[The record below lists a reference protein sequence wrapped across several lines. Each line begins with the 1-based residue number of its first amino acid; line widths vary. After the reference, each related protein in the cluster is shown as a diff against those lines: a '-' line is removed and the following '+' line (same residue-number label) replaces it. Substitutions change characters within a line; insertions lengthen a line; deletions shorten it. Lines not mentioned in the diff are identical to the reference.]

1 MDRILAIAL
10 NTFREAVRDRVL
22 YGVLGFAVAI
32 LAFTLAL
39 AELSLDEQRRVVLD
53 VGLASI
59 SLFSVVI
66 AVFLGSSLLYK
77 EIERKTLYVIL
88 PKPIRR
94 YELLVGKFVGIT
106 LTASVFV
113 GIMGAVQLY
122 VTAIQAQAA
131 AWLLVGAPLGLAL
144 VFGVGFYRAS
154 DRTRDRTGM
163 APVLSVVALATMTAV
178 CATTDV
184 AVVPILEALV
194 LVVGEVILLAAV
206 AMLFGSFSTPF
217 LTGAFTIG
225 VWLLGRSADTMASI
239 HSRMLPEGVRSLL
252 HGLAWVLP
260 NFHLFVPS
268 MHTLEPTAGALSPGA
283 YVGSSMVYAVLYAI
297 ALLVVASVAF
307 QRRDLA

>member
-1 MDRILAIAL
+1 MDRVLALAL

-22 YGVLGFAVAI
+22 YGVLGFAVAV

-39 AELSLDEQRRVVLD
+39 AELSLSEQQRVVRD

-88 PKPIRR
+88 PKPVRR
-94 YELLVGKFVGIT
+94 YELIVGKFFGIT
-106 LTASVFV
+106 LTASVFI
-113 GIMGAVQLY
+113 GLMGAVQLY
-122 VTAIQAQAA
+122 VTAIQAGAA
-131 AWLLVGAPLGLAL
+131 AWLLVLAPIGLAL
-144 VFGVGFYRAS
+144 VSGLGFYRAT
-154 DRTRDRTGM
+154 DRTSL
-163 APVLSVVALATMTAV
+163 APLVSALALGTMAAL
-178 CATTDV
+178 CATTPV

-217 LTGAFTIG
+217 LTGAFTMG
-225 VWLLGRSADTMASI
+225 VWLLGRSADTMATI
-239 HSRMLPEGVRSLL
+239 HARVLPEAIRTLL

-268 MHTLEPTAGALSPGA
+268 MHALEPAAGALSPLA
-283 YVGSSMVYAVLYAI
+283 YVGSSMGYALVYSA
-297 ALLVVASVAF
+297 ALLVVASAVF
-307 QRRDLA
+307 ERRDLA

>member
-1 MDRILAIAL
+1 MDRVLAIAL

-22 YGVLGFAVAI
+22 YGVLGFAIAV

-39 AELSLDEQRRVVLD
+39 AELSVAEQRRVVLD

-88 PKPIRR
+88 PKPMRR
-94 YELLVGKFVGIT
+94 YELIVGKFFGIT

-113 GIMGAVQLY
+113 GLMGAVQLY
-122 VTAIQAQAA
+122 VTAIQAEAA
-131 AWLLVGAPLGLAL
+131 GWVLLGAPALLVT
-144 VFGVGFYRAS
+144 VFGVAFYRAT
-154 DRTRDRTGM
+154 DRTSL
-163 APVLSVVALATMTAV
+163 APALSALALAVMTGV
-178 CATTDV
+178 CASTDA
-184 AVVPILEALV
+184 AVMPILAALV
-194 LVVGEVILLAAV
+194 LVVGEVVLLASV

-225 VWLLGRSADTMASI
+225 VWLLGRSADTMATM
-239 HSRMLPEGVRSLL
+239 HSRVLPGALRTFL
-252 HGLAWVLP
+252 HGLAWVVP

-268 MHTLEPTAGALSPGA
+268 MHALEPAAGATSPAA
-283 YVGSSMVYAVLYAI
+283 YVGSSIVYAILYAS
-297 ALLVVASVAF
+297 ALLVVASAVF
-307 QRRDLA
+307 ERRDLA

>member
-1 MDRILAIAL
+1 MDRVFAIAL

-22 YGVLGFAVAI
+22 YGVLGFAIAV

-39 AELSLDEQRRVVLD
+39 AELSLDQEARVVRD

-59 SLFSVVI
+59 SFFSVVI

-88 PKPIRR
+88 PKPVRR

-113 GIMGAVQLY
+113 GLMGAVQLY
-122 VTAIQAQAA
+122 VASVQAGAA
-131 AWLLVGAPLGLAL
+131 LWALIAAPVGLGVVAA
-144 VFGVGFYRAS
+144 VGLQRA
-154 DRTRDRTGM
+154 RDRTQM
-163 APVLSVVALATMTAV
+163 APVLSVLALGAMSALAATTSVALA
-178 CATTDV
+178 
-184 AVVPILEALV
+184 PILEALL
-194 LVVGEVILLAAV
+194 LVVGEVLLLAAV

-225 VWLLGRSADTMASI
+225 VWLLGRSAGTMATI
-239 HSRMLPEGVRSLL
+239 HSRILPETVRTFL
-252 HGLAWVLP
+252 HGLAWVIP
-260 NFHLFVPS
+260 NFHLFVPN
-268 MHTLEPTAGALSPGA
+268 MHVLEAAEGVLSPAA
-283 YVGSSMVYAVLYAI
+283 YVGTSLGYAVVYAS
-297 ALLVVASVAF
+297 ALLIVASVVF

>member
-1 MDRILAIAL
+1 MDRIFAIAL

-22 YGVLGFAVAI
+22 YGVLGFAIAV

-39 AELSLDEQRRVVLD
+39 AELSLDQEARVVRD

-59 SLFSVVI
+59 SFFSVVI

-88 PKPIRR
+88 PKPVRR
-94 YELLVGKFVGIT
+94 HELIVGKFVGIT

-122 VTAIQAQAA
+122 VASVQAGAP
-131 AWLLVGAPLGLAL
+131 AWALLAAPLGLAVVGGL
-144 VFGVGFYRAS
+144 GFYRAS
-154 DRTRDRTGM
+154 DRAQM
-163 APVLSVVALATMTAV
+163 APVVSVLALGTMSALAATTSVALG
-178 CATTDV
+178 
-184 AVVPILEALV
+184 PILEALL
-194 LVVGEVILLAAV
+194 LVVGEVVLLAAV

-225 VWLLGRSADTMASI
+225 VWLLGRSAGTMATI
-239 HSRMLPEGVRSLL
+239 HSRVLPEAVRTFL
-252 HGLAWVLP
+252 HGLSWVIP
-260 NFHLFVPS
+260 NFHLFVPN
-268 MHTLEPTAGALSPGA
+268 MHVLEPTEGALSPLS
-283 YVGSSMVYAVLYAI
+283 YVGTSLGYSVVYAS
-297 ALLVVASVAF
+297 ALLIVASVVF

>member
-1 MDRILAIAL
+1 MDRVLAIAL

-22 YGVLGFAVAI
+22 YGVLGFAIAV

-39 AELSLDEQRRVVLD
+39 AELSVEEQQRVVLD

-88 PKPIRR
+88 PKPVRR
-94 YELLVGKFVGIT
+94 YEVIVGKFFGIT

-113 GIMGAVQLY
+113 GIMGAVQLF
-122 VTAIQAQAA
+122 VTAIQAEAA
-131 AWLLVGAPLGLAL
+131 PWLLVAAPLGVAT
-144 VFGVGFYRAS
+144 FAGVGFYRAS
-154 DRTRDRTGM
+154 DRTSL
-163 APVLSVVALATMTAV
+163 APVVSAVALATMTGV

-184 AVVPILEALV
+184 AVVPVLDALV
-194 LVVGEVILLAAV
+194 LVIGEVVLLAAV

-225 VWLLGRSADTMASI
+225 VWLLGRSADTMATMR
-239 HSRMLPEGVRSLL
+239 SRVLPETLRSFL
-252 HGLAWVLP
+252 HGLAWVVP

-268 MHTLEPTAGALSPGA
+268 MHALSPTHGAELSPAA
-283 YVGSSMVYAVLYAI
+283 YVGQSMCYAVVYAT
-297 ALLVVASVAF
+297 ALLVVASAVF
-307 QRRDLA
+307 ERRDLA

>member
-22 YGVLGFAVAI
+22 YGVLGFAIAV

-39 AELSLDEQRRVVLD
+39 AELSIEEQRRVVLD

-88 PKPIRR
+88 PKPVRR
-94 YELLVGKFVGIT
+94 YELIVGKFVGIT

-113 GIMGAVQLY
+113 GVMGAVQFY
-122 VTAIQAQAA
+122 VTAIQAGAA
-131 AWLLVGAPLGLAL
+131 VWLLVGAPLALAVVAGTL
-144 VFGVGFYRAS
+144 FYRAT
-154 DRTRDRTGM
+154 DRTSM
-163 APVLSVVALATMTAV
+163 APLASALALGSMAAV
-178 CATTDV
+178 CATTDA
-184 AVVPILEALV
+184 AVTPILEALV

-217 LTGAFTIG
+217 LTGAFTLG
-225 VWLLGRSADTMASI
+225 VWLLGRSADTMASM
-239 HSRMLPEGVRSLL
+239 HSRVLPDGVRSLL
-252 HGLAWVLP
+252 HGLAWVVP

-268 MHTLEPTAGALSPGA
+268 MHALEPAEGALSPLA
-283 YVGSSMVYAVLYAI
+283 YVGSSMAYAVLYSA
-297 ALLVVASVAF
+297 ALLVVASATF

>member
-22 YGVLGFAVAI
+22 YGVLGFAIAV

-39 AELSLDEQRRVVLD
+39 AELSIDEQRRVVLD

-88 PKPIRR
+88 PKPVRR

-113 GIMGAVQLY
+113 GVMGAVQFF
-122 VTAIQAQAA
+122 VTAIQAGAA
-131 AWLLVGAPLGLAL
+131 ALLLLLAPLGLAL
-144 VFGVGFYRAS
+144 VLGVLFYRAE
-154 DRTRDRTGM
+154 DKTRM
-163 APVLSVVALATMTAV
+163 APLASALALGTMAAV
-178 CATTDV
+178 CATTD
-184 AVVPILEALV
+184 APIVPILEALV

-217 LTGAFTIG
+217 LTGAFTLG
-225 VWLLGRSADTMASI
+225 VWLLGRSADTMATI
-239 HSRMLPEGVRSLL
+239 HSRVLPEAVRTLL
-252 HGLAWVLP
+252 HGLSWVVP

-268 MHTLEPTAGALSPGA
+268 MHALEPASGALSPLA
-283 YVGSSMVYAVLYAI
+283 YVGSSMGY
-297 ALLVVASVAF
+297 ALLYSAALLAVASAAF

>member
-22 YGVLGFAVAI
+22 YGVLGFAI
-32 LAFTLAL
+32 LVLGFTLAL
-39 AELSLDEQRRVVLD
+39 AELSIEEQRRVVLD

-88 PKPIRR
+88 PKPVRR

-113 GIMGAVQLY
+113 GVMGAVQLY
-122 VTAIQAQAA
+122 VMSIQADAEPA
-131 AWLLVGAPLGLAL
+131 LLIGAPLGLAAVL
-144 VFGVGFYRAS
+144 GTLFYRAT
-154 DRTRDRTGM
+154 DRTSM
-163 APVLSVVALATMTAV
+163 APLASALALAAMAGV
-178 CATTDV
+178 CATTEA
-184 AVVPILEALV
+184 AVLPILEALV
-194 LVVGEVILLAAV
+194 LIVGEVILLAAV

-225 VWLLGRSADTMASI
+225 VWLLGRSADTMASM
-239 HSRMLPEGVRSLL
+239 HSRVLPENVRTFL
-252 HGLAWVLP
+252 HGLAWVVP

-268 MHTLEPTAGALSPGA
+268 MHALEPSEGALSPLA
-283 YVGSSMVYAVLYAI
+283 YLGSSMTYAVLYSA
-297 ALLVVASVAF
+297 ALLVVASAMF